1 MIGAALLMLLQ
12 SVPDEALVRYRAKTA
27 AGPRCATAA
36 DPAEVT
42 VCGRRDADRYRV
54 PLIERDPADPK
65 NEGVPMERERLFART
80 SNCEEKS
87 VFLVG
92 CGKAG
97 VSVGTNGF
105 HLAGERPLAP

>member
-1 MIGAALLMLLQ
+1 MIVAALLVLLQ
-12 SVPDEALVRYRAKTA
+12 STPDSAMVQYREKTA
-27 AGPRCATAA
+27 VGPRCAAA
-36 DPAEVT
+36 KDPGEVT

-65 NEGVPMERERLFART
+65 NEGVPMERERMLART

-87 VFLVG
+87 IFLIG

-97 VSVGTNGF
+97 VSVGTGGF